1 MTHSLCD
8 IMTCDT
14 MVREYLPQI
23 RAELVCR
30 LVYNKGIPQSKVAMW
45 MGLSRAAISQYISKK
60 RGERAIEISDD
71 LNNIIEK
78 WAEGIINGDG
88 TITICDIC
96 QCMKKE
102 GIQPE

>member
-14 MVREYLPQI
+14 IVREYLPQI
-23 RAELVCR
+23 RAELVYR
-30 LVYNKGIPQSKVAMW
+30 LVYNKGIPQSKVAQW

-60 RGERAIEISDD
+60 RGEGDIEISDD

-96 QCMKKE
+96 QCMKKK
-102 GIQPE
+102 GIQTE